1 MDHFKFLLLGNLLL
15 FVIAKQVSFFVT
27 LNIYLI
33 GSLLLNI
40 FLILELLKISKMPR
54 SYSLFFILA
63 IIGLISAYMAL
74 GQTSFVIVI
83 MKYLWILT
91 SILLLKHLVTMSKFK
106 IRFVEFQKYAIFV
119 GYFIV
124 VNTLLTILVVDE
136 PYVINEGFKSLLIS
150 SDNAK
155 KLGLMVLPFLFLGN
169 KRHILCGFFIII
181 FLALGSRALMLS
193 MIWSVFFIMVSV
205 LKAHG
210 ASKSKHKWL
219 ITLLV
224 ASFAISAVNISLQS
238 RTVNATNFLSLA
250 DRIANWARYSQVMID
265 YPLGLGP
272 EGGYYFLKENPE
284 YHSVDISYLTKL
296 AVNQKLETGNDT
308 AIEDL
313 IQKRLMISSR
323 FGARSA
329 ESIYFDFISS
339 YGLVGLLLA
348 SHLVFVLFKDFKYA
362 VSSLNSRFQIIYAS
376 FGGLMIYGLFN
387 SFHSSMFLVFLLYVM
402 YFTIRKDQFINSS
415 N

>member
-1 MDHFKFLLLGNLLL
+1 
-15 FVIAKQVSFFVT
+15 
-27 LNIYLI
+27 
-33 GSLLLNI
+33 
-40 FLILELLKISKMPR
+40 
-54 SYSLFFILA
+54 
-63 IIGLISAYMAL
+63 
-74 GQTSFVIVI
+74 
-83 MKYLWILT
+83 
-91 SILLLKHLVTMSKFK
+91 
-106 IRFVEFQKYAIFV
+106 
-119 GYFIV
+119 
-124 VNTLLTILVVDE
+124 
-136 PYVINEGFKSLLIS
+136 
-150 SDNAK
+150 
-155 KLGLMVLPFLFLGN
+155 
-169 KRHILCGFFIII
+169 
-181 FLALGSRALMLS
+181 MLS
-193 MIWSVFFIMVSV
+193 MIWSVVFIMVSV

-210 ASKSKHKWL
+210 AGKSKHKWL
-219 ITLLV
+219 ITLMV
-224 ASFAISAVNISLQS
+224 ASFAISAVNISLQT

-272 EGGYYFLKENPE
+272 EGGYYFLKENPD

-348 SHLVFVLFKDFKYA
+348 AHLVFVLFKDFKYA

-376 FGGLMIYGLFN
+376 IGGLMIYGLFN
-387 SFHSSMFLVFLLYVM
+387 SFHSSMFLMFLLYVM
-402 YFTIRKDQFINSS
+402 YFTIRKDQFIKLPN
-415 N
+415 